1 MMSQKQKTDIY
12 ILQALFTDMRFESL
26 FNAVDRLHDAASSG
40 KVAEV
45 TNLST
50 DDVIG
55 WLRDIVYTANE
66 TINELGNPDNVASA
80 GPWDALADTRET
92 WSVRSDQNDR
102 RA

>member
-1 MMSQKQKTDIY
+1 MMTQKQKTDIR

-40 KVAEV
+40 KLAEV

-50 DDVIG
+50 DEVIA

-66 TINELGNPDNVASA
+66 TINELGNPAVSVV
-80 GPWDALADTRET
+80 PWEDLVETRED
-92 WSVRSDQNDR
+92 WAVHLNQDNR